1 MKKAEAELR
10 LKLREV
16 RLRERQVA
24 LEEKKLAAP
33 APVAAPRAN
42 VRLDEKDA
50 DTLVGRLA
58 DLVRGDKG
66 DVGPVGPQ
74 GERGEP
80 GPQGVEGKAGADGR
94 DGKDGAEGRRGVQ
107 GPRGEPG
114 VQGVRGEVGPRGP
127 QGPKGDPGLN
137 WRGPWVRGAY
147 AKGDT
152 VEHEGSSF
160 VAKFDLKAGSPSPFE
175 GSVDWDLVAR
185 KGAGSIGFG
194 GSSGGGS
201 STVSTAAPLTGVGS
215 VGDPITFSG
224 TTADVPDSANKR
236 YVTDAQLTVLGNTSG
251 TNSGNVA
258 LGAVGSSPN
267 ANGAS
272 LSGQTLTLQP
282 ADATNPGLITPQAQ
296 TFNGAKTFGSAI
308 VAPGINNGTSPLNI
322 QGTAWAVDQS
332 GGLVILGGRLELNQ
346 GYGLR
351 AGAGS
356 ARCDLAQVQPAL
368 DIGIITTG
376 SSSGQAAVRLGTTA
390 ANPNAAFKLIAV
402 QKSGA
407 TSGPA
412 SGSEVDVFA
421 VMGNGTLKREHI
433 DDSATTGSR
442 TVNSATGTNA
452 FAAAATAITIT
463 NNRVITGAKVK
474 AWLQTGDA
482 TAQIRNIDVNTGAG
496 TFTITLSAA
505 ATATTKVYWEVEN

>member
-33 APVAAPRAN
+33 APIAVPRAN

-66 DVGPVGPQ
+66 DTGPA
-74 GERGEP
+74 GERGERGEA
-80 GPQGVEGKAGADGR
+80 GPQGPEGKPGADGR

-114 VQGVRGEVGPRGP
+114 VQGVRGEVGPPGP

-201 STVSTAAPLTGVGS
+201 STVSTAAPITGTGTVGS
-215 VGDPITFSG
+215 PITFSG

-236 YVTDAQLTVLGNTSG
+236 YVTDAQLTLMV
-251 TNSGNVA
+251 
-258 LGAVGSSPN
+258 P
-267 ANGAS
+267 ANGA
-272 LSGQTLTLQP
+272 T
-282 ADATNPGLITPQAQ
+282 PGYTTGSAQ
-296 TFNGAKTFGSAI
+296 TFNGAKTFSGGVITNS
-308 VAPGINNGTSPLNI
+308 VAP
-322 QGTAWAVDQS
+322 AS
-332 GGLVILGGRLELNQ
+332 GNLSLMALGGNVLMQ
-346 GYGLR
+346 GLSIDVSGNIVWNGGQNEFNINYGFR
-351 AGAGS
+351 AGAAS
-356 ARCDLAQVQPAL
+356 RRVDLGNVNVGVGR
-368 DIGIITTG
+368 DIGIFSMSTAADDT
-376 SSSGQAAVRLGTTA
+376 AVRVGTGA
-390 ANPNAAFKLIAV
+390 APGSVDPALYVLSVQIGGVVNGASNGTETKLW
-402 QKSGA
+402 G
-407 TSGPA
+407 
-412 SGSEVDVFA
+412 
-421 VMGNGTLKREHI
+421 VMGNGCQKYGQYV

-442 TVNSATGTNA
+442 TVNAPAGQSA
-452 FAAAATAITIT
+452 FAAGATSITIT
-463 NNRVITGAKVK
+463 NNRMVAGAR
-474 AWLQTGDA
+474 AWAQLATNDA
-482 TAQIRNIDVNTGAG
+482 TARIANVVDNVGS
-496 TFTITLSAA
+496 FTINLTAA
-505 ATATTKVYWEVEN
+505 ATGTTKVKWEVQN